1 MWRCRL
7 GPRLARHRWVRF
19 RLERRRLIKRLPDEA
34 QPALG
39 PLSLALV
46 SVVLGIGAG
55 IGAFVFRLLIAFVHN
70 LCFLGSLSIHYD
82 TSVHTPAAPWG
93 PAIVLAPVLGSLVVV
108 FLVSNF
114 APEAKGHGVPE
125 VMDAIFY
132 GKSVIRPVV
141 AIVKSVASAVSI
153 GSGGSVGREGPIVQI
168 SAAFAS
174 WLGGSAHVSRWQR
187 ATLVAAGGG
196 AGIAATFN
204 TPIGGML
211 FAVEVLMPEV
221 SIRTLVP
228 VALATATATY
238 LGQRLFGAAPA
249 FVVPAVH
256 SAHTAAVLPAYVL
269 LGALMALVSVAFI
282 RAIYGA
288 EDLFERLIPRR
299 DYLRHA
305 LGMLGVGLMMTF
317 LMAATG
323 HYYVEGVGYAT
334 IVDVLTGRIGSAPWL
349 LALGAMKLAATA
361 LTLGS
366 GGSGGIFS
374 PSLFMGA
381 TIGGAFGLLLHGL
394 FPGMPFDAAAFA
406 LAGMAGLVAGAT
418 GAALTAIVMTFEM
431 TLDYSVVLP
440 MALTVAVSQGARRLL
455 LSQSIYTMKL
465 ALQANAHLVHHVGD
479 MAMAVARV
487 MSASATTAHVPSAE
501 GMLPAYLVL
510 FDGARIVGLVD
521 TRAPECATDA
531 NRTPV
536 PLRDLARRDFV
547 VAAVDT
553 TLFDLL
559 AAMQRA
565 KAELAVVLA
574 ATASPDRS
582 PAVRGIL
589 TKAHLAEALAE
600 GMEIFED

>member
-1 MWRCRL
+1 M
-7 GPRLARHRWVRF
+7 P
-19 RLERRRLIKRLPDEA
+19 KRLRGEPRA
-34 QPALG
+34 ALG

-46 SVVLGIGAG
+46 SIVLGIGAG
-55 IGAFVFRLLIAFVHN
+55 FGAFVFRALIALVHN
-70 LCFLGSLSIHYD
+70 LCFLGRFSIGYD
-82 TSVHTPAAPWG
+82 TTAHTTAAPWG
-93 PAIVLAPVLGSLVVV
+93 LAIALAPVLGSVVVV
-108 FLVSNF
+108 FLVRNF

-141 AIVKSVASAVSI
+141 AIVKSIASAISI

-174 WLGGSAHVSRWQR
+174 WLGGAARVSRWQR

-211 FAVEVLMPEV
+211 FAVEVLMAEV

-228 VALATATATY
+228 VGLATATATY
-238 LGQRLFGAAPA
+238 VGRRLFGAAPA
-249 FVVPAVH
+249 FVVPAVRPTL
-256 SAHTAAVLPAYVL
+256 TAAALPAYML

-288 EDLFERLIPRR
+288 EDLFDRLIPRH

-305 LGMLGVGLMMTF
+305 LGMLAVGLMMTV
-317 LMAATG
+317 LMATTG

-334 IVDVLTGRIGSAPWL
+334 IVDVLTGTIGGVARL
-349 LALGAMKLAATA
+349 VALGAMKLAATA

-394 FPGMPFDAAAFA
+394 FPGVPFDPAAFA

-431 TLDYSVVLP
+431 TLNYSVVLP

-455 LSQSIYTMKL
+455 LPQSIYTMKL
-465 ALQANAHLVHHVGD
+465 ARRGHYLPGALQANAHLVHHVGD
-479 MAMAVARV
+479 MAMAVARGLP
-487 MSASATTAHVPSAE
+487 ADATTADVPRAE
-501 GMLPAYLVL
+501 GTPPAYLVL
-510 FDGARIVGLVD
+510 IDGARIVGLVD
-521 TRAPECATDA
+521 AHSPACGPDA
-531 NRTPV
+531 NPTPV
-536 PLRDLARRDFV
+536 ALGDLARRDFV
-547 VAAVDT
+547 TASVDT

-559 AAMQRA
+559 AAMQHAR
-565 KAELAVVLA
+565 AELAVVLA
-574 ATASPDRS
+574 GPPHLDGPSPIHG
-582 PAVRGIL
+582 VV

-600 GMEIFED
+600 GMELFED